1 MGKTQ
6 WYLPRVWSV
15 DHVSLLW
22 WQDLGKSTG
31 GLERVL
37 LPLSSLAG
45 WGLVTVG
52 ALMVLHVFGL
62 NIQPLLTIGGVGGL
76 AIGFG
81 AQSVT
86 SNAISGINL
95 VREQPMRFKPRTQRV

>member
-1 MGKTQ
+1 MHGRGNDK
-6 WYLPRVWSV
+6 P
-15 DHVSLLW
+15 HP
-22 WQDLGKSTG
+22 WQDLGMDAG
-31 GLERVL
+31 GLDRVL
-37 LPLSSLAG
+37 LPLSSLTG
-45 WGLVTVG
+45 WGLVTIG

-62 NIQPLLTIGGVGGL
+62 NIQPLLTIGGVGGV

-95 VREQPMRFKPRTQRV
+95 VSTSSHPHVAPSNCSIFLT

>member
-1 MGKTQ
+1 M
-6 WYLPRVWSV
+6 
-15 DHVSLLW
+15 
-22 WQDLGKSTG
+22 STG

-37 LPLSSLAG
+37 LPMSSLLG

-62 NIQPLLTIGGVGGL
+62 NIQPLLTIGGVGGV

-95 VREQPMRFKPRTQRV
+95 VSGQLSQHSLQNPSRRLSLPMQYLASIW